1 MAKRVDNPA
10 TTIINFKVARLDN
23 FVLNT
28 ANIAYAVTAN
38 AGTMLRGN
46 TDLVFTPEV
55 PVPPAISGPPAIEE
69 KLRVQNRYGRA
80 LICGGLAVLFL
91 GVMVL
96 IARESADLKLRLFD
110 GLIWAFGVAVGATF
124 TILAGQSVPTSGPGE
139 D

>member
-10 TTIINFKVARLDN
+10 TTIINIKVARLDN

-55 PVPPAISGPPAIEE
+55 PVPPGRRSPSLPGSQS
-69 KLRVQNRYGRA
+69 LRRA
-80 LICGGLAVLFL
+80 LARTNNSTGKGGP
-91 GVMVL
+91 
-96 IARESADLKLRLFD
+96 SK
-110 GLIWAFGVAVGATF
+110 AT
-124 TILAGQSVPTSGPGE
+124 PN
-139 D
+139 